1 MKRKLRVGV
10 IFGGRSGEHEVS
22 LVSAA
27 SVMKALDP
35 ERYEV
40 VPIGITPEGQ
50 WISSSRAHA
59 MLTGKSGLEHEPEKF
74 LIPEPQRRG
83 LTSLAPGNDSREP
96 LDVVF
101 PVVHGTYGE
110 DGTLQGLLELT
121 DIPYVGAGVLA
132 SAVGMDKIV
141 QKQVFRDAG
150 LPVVRYVWF
159 LSTACRVNPVAAARV
174 AEKKLPYPIFV
185 KPANTGSSVG
195 IVKAHNRR
203 ELVGGLQAAA
213 EFDRKVICEQG
224 LRNVR
229 EIECAVLGNNEP
241 EASLPAEVIPSNEFY
256 DYEAKYVD
264 GKSTA
269 VIPAKLGA
277 AATRRVRALAVTA
290 YRSIDCAGMA
300 RVDFFVT
307 KGRGTIYLNE
317 VNTIP
322 GFTAISMYPKMW
334 EASGLSYPQL
344 LDRLIALAIERHSE
358 MARRRTSYT
367 PVREWYKN
375 GEA

>member
-40 VPIGITPEGQ
+40 VPIGITPEGR
-50 WISSSRAHA
+50 WISSSQVHA
-59 MLTGKSGLEHEPEKF
+59 MLTGKSGLEREPEKF

-83 LTSLAPGNDSREP
+83 LVSLAAAENNHEP

-141 QKQVFRDAG
+141 QKQIFRDAG
-150 LPVVRYVWF
+150 LPIVRYAWF
-159 LSTACRVNPVAAARV
+159 LSSACRANPVAAARA
-174 AEKKLPYPIFV
+174 AEKKLTYPIFV
-185 KPANTGSSVG
+185 KPANTGSSLG

-203 ELVGGLQAAA
+203 ELVGGLQTAA

-264 GKSTA
+264 GKSLA

-277 AATRRVRALAVTA
+277 AALRRLRALAVTA

-307 KGRGTIYLNE
+307 KGRGKIYLNE

-334 EASGLSYPQL
+334 EASGLSYPRL
-344 LDRLIALAIERHSE
+344 LDRLITLAIERHGE
-358 MARRRTSYT
+358 MTRRRTSYT

>member
-1 MKRKLRVGV
+1 MNRKLRVGV

-27 SVMKALDP
+27 SVMKALDR
-35 ERYEV
+35 EKYEV
-40 VPIGITPEGQ
+40 VPIGITPEGR
-50 WISSSRAHA
+50 WISSAHAHA
-59 MLTGKSGLEHEPEKF
+59 MLTGKTGLEREPEKW

-83 LTSLAPGNDSREP
+83 LVSLAQTENSREP
-96 LDVVF
+96 LDVVI
-101 PVVHGTYGE
+101 PLVHGTYGE

-141 QKQVFRDAG
+141 QKQIFRDAG
-150 LPVVRYVWF
+150 LPIVRYTWF
-159 LSTACRVNPVAAARV
+159 LSSACRRNPAATARA
-174 AEKKLPYPIFV
+174 AETKLAYPIFV

-203 ELVGGLQAAA
+203 ELVDGLQTAA
-213 EFDRKVICEQG
+213 EFDRKVICEEG

-264 GKSTA
+264 GKTAA
-269 VIPAKLGA
+269 VIPAKLPGA
-277 AATRRVRALAVTA
+277 SKRRIRTLAVTA
-290 YRSIDCAGMA
+290 YKSIDCAGMA

-307 KGRGTIYLNE
+307 KGRGRIYLNE

-334 EASGLSYPQL
+334 EASGLPYPQL
-344 LDRLIALAIERHSE
+344 LDRLIALAIERHGETS
-358 MARRRTSYT
+358 RRRTSYT

-375 GEA
+375 GEG

>member
-1 MKRKLRVGV
+1 MNRKVRVGV

-35 ERYEV
+35 AKYEV
-40 VPIGITPEGQ
+40 VPIGITPEGR
-50 WISSSRAHA
+50 WISSPHAHA
-59 MLTGKSGLEHEPEKF
+59 MLTGKSGLEGEPERF
-74 LIPEPQRRG
+74 LVPEPERRG
-83 LTSLAPGNDSREP
+83 LVSFAGGENNREP

-101 PVVHGTYGE
+101 PLVHGTYGE

-121 DIPYVGAGVLA
+121 NIPYVGAGVLA

-141 QKQVFRDAG
+141 QKQIFREAG
-150 LPVVRYVWF
+150 LPVVRSIWF
-159 LSTACRVNPVAAARV
+159 LSPACRAHPASVARAV
-174 AEKKLPYPIFV
+174 EKKLTYPVFV

-195 IVKAHNRR
+195 IVKAHHRR
-203 ELVGGLQAAA
+203 ELVAGLQSAAD
-213 EFDRKVICEQG
+213 FDRKVICEQG
-224 LRNVR
+224 VRNVR
-229 EIECAVLGNNEP
+229 EIECAVLGNDTP

-264 GKSTA
+264 GKTAA
-269 VIPAKLGA
+269 VIPAKLP
-277 AATRRVRALAVTA
+277 AATIRRIRALAVTA

-334 EASGLSYPQL
+334 AASGLSYPAL
-344 LDRLIALAIERHSE
+344 LDRLITLAMERHGAMSG
-358 MARRRTSYT
+358 RRTSYT
-367 PVREWYKN
+367 PVKEWYKN